1 MTRSSQISQFYKLSV
16 EERRATV
23 SAFAGESLPFDNVLS
38 LSTADNMIENVVGV
52 YGLPF
57 GIATNFLVNGVD
69 RLVPMVVEEPSVVAA
84 ASFAAK
90 LFRAGGGFT
99 AYADEPV
106 MIGQIQVLDLS
117 DLETAG
123 EAVLANTQMLL
134 DAANRSAGSLVRR
147 GGGARGIEVR
157 PFAESPVGPMLIVH
171 LLLDTVD
178 AMGANAINTALEA
191 IAPDVERITGGRVVL
206 RILSNLS
213 DRRRVQVSGRIPA
226 TALGDSHE
234 SGLVVARGVVEAWAF
249 AQVDPYRAATH
260 NKGLMNGIDAV
271 VIATGND
278 WRAVEAGAH
287 AFAARS
293 GSYTSLSRY
302 SLNEDGD
309 LIAEL
314 DMPLAVGVVG
324 GATKVHPTAQLALR
338 ILGVETARE
347 LAMIIASV
355 GLAQNFAALR
365 ALATDGIQQGHMRLH
380 ARQLA
385 LAAGATPDEIERVVE
400 ALRKSGDIRLERAI
414 ELVSS
419 LRES

>member
-1 MTRSSQISQFYKLSV
+1 MTKTSQVSKFYKLPI
-16 EERRATV
+16 EERRSIV
-23 SAFAGESLPFDNVLS
+23 SAFAGESLPFDSVLS
-38 LSTADNMIENVVGV
+38 LPTADHMIENVVGV

-57 GIATNFLVNGVD
+57 GIATNFVVNGVE

-90 LFRAGGGFT
+90 LFRAGGGFS
-99 AYADEPV
+99 AQANDPM
-106 MIGQIQVLDLS
+106 MIGQIQVLDVPDLS
-117 DLETAG
+117 AASES
-123 EAVLANTQMLL
+123 VLSNKVMLL

-147 GGGARGIEVR
+147 GGGARDIEVR
-157 PFAESPVGPMLIVH
+157 PFADSPVGPMLIVH

-191 IAPDVERITGGRVVL
+191 IAPDVERITRGRVVL
-206 RILSNLS
+206 RILSNLT

-226 TALGDSHE
+226 SALGDSVE
-234 SGLVVARGVVEAWAF
+234 SGRAVARGVVEAWAF
-249 AQVDPYRAATH
+249 AHVDPYRAATH
-260 NKGLMNGIDAV
+260 NKGLMNGVDAV

-302 SLNEDGD
+302 RQDEHGD

-314 DMPLAVGVVG
+314 DMPLAVGIVG
-324 GATKVHPTAQLALR
+324 GATKVHPMSQVALR

-347 LAMIIASV
+347 LSTVIASV

-365 ALATDGIQQGHMRLH
+365 ALATDGIQKGHMRLH

-385 LAAGATPDEIERVVE
+385 IAAGAVAEEVE
-400 ALRKSGDIRLERAI
+400 HVADVLRKDGEIRLERAI
-414 ELVSS
+414 EIVSS